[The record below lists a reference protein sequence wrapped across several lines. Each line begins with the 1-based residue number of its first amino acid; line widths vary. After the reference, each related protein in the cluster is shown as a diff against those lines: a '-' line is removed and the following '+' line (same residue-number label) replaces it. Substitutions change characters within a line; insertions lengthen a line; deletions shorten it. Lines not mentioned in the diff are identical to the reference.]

1 MPHCRSFAA
10 LTAVSALA
18 LVTLLAPQAVQAQ
31 AKPPAV
37 APAPAAPASPAP
49 GTAAAATQGEP
60 PMPDVSDPLLE
71 TPPPPTN
78 VLQSWQQALQLV
90 RDQSVSMRLARVN
103 VQRAEAQVKSALSP
117 ALPQLLGT
125 AGVTKYLIKGE
136 APNTPAGSTSIPN
149 PSTYLNAQLGLTVPI
164 FRPFAWST
172 YGSAKDAVEA
182 SKLTAKEIERQVVA
196 GFASVI
202 VTVVTAERLAEV
214 SRTSLRAALSTLDL
228 TKRRAALGAS
238 NTLDVLRVEGEAS
251 LARSQVVTAT
261 EALMRAREALGTALG
276 SSESWGVMPDIK
288 LDSLATDAQK
298 VCRPEQDISSRTDV
312 RAASANLGVN
322 ERRLNAIDYAYLPTL
337 DGVSTLGVQDP
348 NFAIN
353 NKPVNWTI
361 GALLTWNIYD
371 GGLRGGQRL
380 SAAAEVEGSKAELA
394 ETRRAAT
401 LELTQALRN
410 VQVAEANYAVSAKTR
425 EINFETVRLSKI
437 SFLNGSGTSF
447 DLVLTERQLRI
458 SDADLA
464 VSEFSVL
471 QAKIAALLAL
481 STCSLP

>member
-1 MPHCRSFAA
+1 MPHRRL
-10 LTAVSALA
+10 LTALPAVAAVATLA
-18 LVTLLAPQAVQAQ
+18 LLTVLPQAAQAQ
-31 AKPPAV
+31 AKPAAAAPPAPPP
-37 APAPAAPASPAP
+37 AAAAPAA
-49 GTAAAATQGEP
+49 QVEP

-71 TPPPPTN
+71 TPPPPAH
-78 VLQSWQQALQLV
+78 VLESWQQALQLV

-103 VQRAEAQVKSALSP
+103 VQRAEAQARSALAP

-125 AGVTKYLIKGE
+125 AGVTKYLIKGD
-136 APNTPAGSTSIPN
+136 APAANGGGTIPD
-149 PSTYLNAQLGLTVPI
+149 PSLYWNAQLALTVPI

-172 YGSAKDAVEA
+172 YGSAKDAIEA
-182 SKLTAKEIERQVVA
+182 TKLSVKETERQVV
-196 GFASVI
+196 GGLASVVI
-202 VTVVTAERLAEV
+202 TVVTAERLAEV

-238 NTLDVLRVEGEAS
+238 NTLDVLRLEGEAS
-251 LARSQVVTAT
+251 LARAQVVTAT

-276 SSESWGVMPDIK
+276 SHESWGVMPDVK
-288 LDSLATDAQK
+288 LDTLSTDAQK
-298 VCRPEQDISSRTDV
+298 VCRPEHDISARTDV
-312 RAASANLGVN
+312 RAANANLGVN
-322 ERRLNAIDYAYLPTL
+322 ERRLKAVDYSYLPTL
-337 DGVSTLGVQDP
+337 DGVSALSFQDP
-348 NFAIN
+348 NFALN
-353 NKPVNWTI
+353 NRHVNWTI

-380 SAAAEVEGSKAELA
+380 SAAAEVEGSKAELD
-394 ETRRAAT
+394 ETRRNAS

-410 VQVAEANYAVSAKTR
+410 VQVAEANYAVSAKTQ
-425 EINFETVRLSKI
+425 EINSETVRLTKI

-481 STCSLP
+481 STCDLP

>member
-1 MPHCRSFAA
+1 MPHRRSFAA
-10 LTAVSALA
+10 LPVVSAFA
-18 LVTLLAPQAVQAQ
+18 LVTLLAPQAAHAQ
-31 AKPPAV
+31 TRPAAPV
-37 APAPAAPASPAP
+37 PAAPAPAPAIPA
-49 GTAAAATQGEP
+49 AQAEP

-103 VQRAEAQVKSALSP
+103 VQRAEAQVRSALAP

-125 AGVTKYLIKGE
+125 AGVTKYLLKGE
-136 APNTPAGSTSIPN
+136 VPNGNGGTTTIPD
-149 PSTYLNAQLGLTVPI
+149 PSTYWNAQLSLTVPI
-164 FRPFAWST
+164 FRPFAWSN
-172 YGSAKDAVEA
+172 YGSTKDAVEA
-182 SKLTAKEIERQVVA
+182 TKLSSKEIERQVVA

-214 SRTSLRAALSTLDL
+214 SRTSLRASLSTLDL

-238 NTLDVLRVEGEAS
+238 NTLDVLRVEGETS
-251 LARSQVVTAT
+251 LARAQVVTAT
-261 EALMRAREALGTALG
+261 EQLMRAREALGTALG

-288 LDSLATDAQK
+288 LDTLVTDAQK
-298 VCRPEQDISSRTDV
+298 ICRPEQDISSRTDV
-312 RAASANLGVN
+312 RAANANLGVN
-322 ERRLNAIDYAYLPTL
+322 ERRLKSIDYTYLPTL
-337 DGVSTLGVQDP
+337 DGVSNLGVQDP
-348 NFAIN
+348 NYAIN
-353 NKPVNWTI
+353 NRHVNWTI

-380 SAAAEVEGSKAELA
+380 AAAAEVQGSKAELA
-394 ETRRAAT
+394 ETRRSAS

-410 VQVAEANYAVSAKTR
+410 VHVAEADYAVSAKTR
-425 EINFETVRLSKI
+425 EINAETVRLSKI

-458 SDADLA
+458 SEADLA

-481 STCSLP
+481 STCNLP